1 MAVIDMLTGGLIGAI
16 IGAAVVTMIFG
27 AIALYI
33 YFAFVFSTLA
43 NKMKHKDIAWL
54 AWVPIANLALIPILA
69 KKKWPWVFIFLVPFA
84 NIVFFII
91 WTWNIYEF
99 RKYPGWLALIPVLF
113 FFPVLGFIAGIAEL
127 VMWGIVAW
135 RN

>member
-1 MAVIDMLTGGLIGAI
+1 MAVIDMLTGGLIGAM
-16 IGAAVVTMIFG
+16 IGAAVATMVFG

-91 WTWNIYEF
+91 WTWKIYEF
-99 RKYPGWLALIPVLF
+99 RKYPGWLALLPVLF
-113 FFPVLGFIAGIAEL
+113 FFPVLGFIAGIGEL

-135 RN
+135 RD